1 MVELA
6 KWDTDNFG
14 FKTGNLVI
22 PGEFDADAF
31 PSELESAKNCGY
43 KLLYLKGVD
52 VPDGC
57 LSDNV
62 RLVDEKIVYTQLNR
76 RGLSAETNG
85 NVVSILG
92 EEMTDELFGL
102 ACLSGKYSR
111 YRLDEKLPPTV
122 FPTLYKLWME
132 RSLNGTIATD
142 VLAYREQGQTLGILT
157 WQLDGDAAH
166 IGLVATAEK
175 AARKGIGKALM
186 TALFQRIGE
195 GMKISVATQKANIP
209 ACLFYEKNG
218 FSLESSTKIYHIWL

>member
-14 FKTGNLVI
+14 FKTGNLYL
-22 PGEFDADAF
+22 PSAFDAAAF
-31 PSELESAKNCGY
+31 SNELESARNCGY

-52 VPDGC
+52 VPDAC
-57 LSDNV
+57 LSDDI
-62 RLVDEKIVYTQLNR
+62 RLVDEKVVYTQLNHH
-76 RGLSAETNG
+76 GLSSETNG
-85 NVVSILG
+85 SVVSILG

-111 YRLDEKLPPTV
+111 YKLDEKLPPTV

-157 WQLDGDAAH
+157 WKLDGNSAH

-175 AARKGIGKALM
+175 AARKGIGTALM
-186 TALFQRIGE
+186 TSFFQRVGD
-195 GMKISVATQKANIP
+195 GVKISVATQKANIP
-209 ACLFYEKNG
+209 ACLFYEENG
-218 FSLESSTKIYHIWL
+218 YAVESVTKIYHIWL